1 MCEDEMT
8 EFGNTSIKNN
18 GTKEEQP

>member
-8 EFGNTSIKNN
+8 EFGNTSIKNY

>member
-8 EFGNTSIKNN
+8 EFGNTSIKKY